1 MAFISLLIADLMLM
15 EIGVAR
21 IGMFGFGV
29 LLIVAA
35 IIAKIVRRSKIKKGQ
50 PTYGKTRLLSNI
62 AIASGVICIAPL
74 TVLLIRILLIQ

>member
-1 MAFISLLIADLMLM
+1 MAFISLLIAGLMLM
-15 EIGVAR
+15 GIGVAR

-62 AIASGVICIAPL
+62 AIASGGYLHSPVNS
-74 TVLLIRILLIQ
+74 TFD